1 MPSYLIIAALI
12 GIAACDNGSAS
23 GGPQAAASAASPP
36 ATAAPTA
43 DPAQNNPGVTTVWT
57 VAMASPHHTTL
68 VAAVK
73 AADLVDVLASPGGV
87 YTVFAPTNEAFDKLP
102 KGTVDAL
109 LEPEKKPDLRKV
121 LQHHV
126 GIPVVA
132 TKDMKDGDT
141 MTMAD
146 GGHVTFHVKNGKVT
160 VEGANI
166 LASIPAM
173 NGIVHVVDA
182 VILPAAK

>member
-1 MPSYLIIAALI
+1 M
-12 GIAACDNGSAS
+12 
-23 GGPQAAASAASPP
+23 
-36 ATAAPTA
+36 
-43 DPAQNNPGVTTVWT
+43 
-57 VAMASPHHTTL
+57 
-68 VAAVK
+68 K
-73 AADLVDVLASPGGV
+73 
-87 YTVFAPTNEAFDKLP
+87 
-102 KGTVDAL
+102 
-109 LEPEKKPDLRKV
+109 PEKKADLRNV

-166 LASIPAM
+166 LASVPTA
-173 NGIVHVVDA
+173 NGVVHVVDA